1 MKKAVGL
8 LMALLMLFS
17 MSSCSVPIIRDLVGS
32 ENSLGK
38 TNNTA
43 VEIAAAMKDFL
54 AAKNKSDLVLYGIEM
69 VLDSDNNG
77 FVILYY
83 TGVTPK
89 EAEYSDIYVAEVDS
103 KTGHVER
110 FSKANY
116 SKDGIVPYQTVKEC
130 YALQAETL
138 PVDSEKA
145 IANGA
150 KVFSGNTDFH
160 YDYIE
165 VFLTSKEGLEQ
176 YEICYISM
184 LNDTVYYATV
194 DAVGGTVLASSFG
207 EL

>member
-1 MKKAVGL
+1 MKKVISILTAV
-8 LMALLMLFS
+8 LMLLS
-17 MSSCSVPIIRDLVGS
+17 MSSCSVPIIRDIVGS

-43 VEIAAAMKDFL
+43 VEIATAMEVFL
-54 AAKNKSDLVLYGIEM
+54 AAKNKSDLVLYGVEM

-77 FVILYY
+77 FAALYY
-83 TGVTPK
+83 ADSQPK
-89 EAEYSDIYVAEVDS
+89 TADYSDIYVAEVDS

-130 YALQAETL
+130 DPLQAKNL

-145 IANGA
+145 IANGS
-150 KVFSGNTDFH
+150 KVFAMSVDFH

-165 VFLTSKEGLEQ
+165 LFLTSAGGEEK
-176 YEICYISM
+176 YDIRYISM
-184 LNDTVYYATV
+184 LNDLAYYVSV
-194 DAVGGTVLASSFG
+194 DAVSGAVLTSSVG

>member
-17 MSSCSVPIIRDLVGS
+17 MSSCSVPIIRDLVGR

-38 TNNTA
+38 TKNTA
-43 VEIAAAMKDFL
+43 VEIATAMKDFL
-54 AAKNKSDLVLYGIEM
+54 VAKNKSDLVLYGVEM

-83 TGVTPK
+83 TEESPK

-116 SKDGIVPYQTVKEC
+116 AKDGIVPYQTVKEC
-130 YALQAETL
+130 YALQADAL

-145 IANGA
+145 IANGT
-150 KVFSGNTDFH
+150 KVFSGNADFH

-165 VFLTSKEGLEQ
+165 VFLTSKDGLEQ
-176 YEICYISM
+176 YDICYISM
-184 LNDTVYYATV
+184 LNDVAYYATV
-194 DAVGGTVLASSFG
+194 DAVSGAVLTFSSG

>member
-1 MKKAVGL
+1 
-8 LMALLMLFS
+8 MLFL
-17 MSSCSVPIIRDLVGS
+17 MSSCSVPMIRDLVGS

-43 VEIAAAMKDFL
+43 VDIATAMRDFL

-83 TGVTPK
+83 TGVSPK
-89 EAEYSDIYVAEVDS
+89 DAEYSDIYVAEVDS

-116 SKDGIVPYQTVKEC
+116 SEDGIVPYRTVKEC
-130 YALQAETL
+130 YALQAESL
-138 PVDSEKA
+138 PIDSEKA
-145 IANGA
+145 IASGA

-165 VFLTSKEGLEQ
+165 VFLTAKDGLEQ

-184 LNDTVYYATV
+184 LNDAVYYATV
-194 DAVGGTVLASSFG
+194 DAVSGTVLASSAG

>member
-8 LMALLMLFS
+8 LMALLILFS

-43 VEIAAAMKDFL
+43 VEIATAMKDFL
-54 AAKNKSDLVLYGIEM
+54 AAKNKSELVLYGIEM

-83 TGVTPK
+83 TEASPK
-89 EAEYSDIYVAEVDS
+89 DAEYSDIYVAEVDS

-116 SKDGIVPYQTVKEC
+116 AKDGIIPYQTVKEC
-130 YALQAETL
+130 YALQGESL

-145 IANGA
+145 IANGT
-150 KVFSGNTDFH
+150 KVFSGNADFH

-165 VFLTSKEGLEQ
+165 VFLTNKDGSEQ
-176 YEICYISM
+176 YDICYISM

-194 DAVGGTVLASSFG
+194 DAVSGTVLAFSSG

>member
-1 MKKAVGL
+1 MKKVVSILMVAMML
-8 LMALLMLFS
+8 LS
-17 MSSCSVPIIRDLVGS
+17 MSSCSIPIIRDIVGS

-43 VEIAAAMKDFL
+43 VEIATAMEGFL
-54 AAKNKSDLVLYGIEM
+54 SAKNKEDLVLYGVEM

-77 FVILYY
+77 FVALYY
-83 TGVTPK
+83 AAAQPK
-89 EAEYSDIYVAEVDS
+89 AADYSDIYVAEVDS

-116 SKDGIVPYQTVKEC
+116 SKDGIVPYQAVKEGDP
-130 YALQAETL
+130 LQAETL

-145 IANGA
+145 IANGS
-150 KVFSGNTDFH
+150 KVFAATADFH

-165 VFLTSKEGLEQ
+165 LFLTSAGGEEK
-176 YEICYISM
+176 YDIRYISM
-184 LNDTVYYATV
+184 LNDLAYYVSV
-194 DAVGGTVLASSFG
+194 DAVSGAVLASSVG